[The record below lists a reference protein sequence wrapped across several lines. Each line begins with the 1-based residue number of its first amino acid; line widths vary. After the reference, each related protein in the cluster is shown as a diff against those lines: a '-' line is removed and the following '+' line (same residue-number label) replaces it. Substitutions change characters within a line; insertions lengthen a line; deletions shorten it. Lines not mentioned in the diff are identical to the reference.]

1 MLRRTNY
8 GAYLS
13 CRAYVRLSGDEMKSV
28 ELTPPSATLLVLE
41 PLRAAADYVAG
52 MAPLAVPLPPGDGH
66 PVLVFP
72 GLGVSG
78 AATSD
83 LRKRLQHRG
92 YEVHDW
98 EQGVNFGPSA
108 DHDLMLERLGDH
120 LRQIHALHRR
130 SVSLLGWSFGGVYAR
145 QLAAKYPELVRQVIT
160 LATPVADN
168 SDATHAGWM
177 LNMFSFGIPPI
188 NHTPTHCS
196 DATAPVPSASVYSK
210 TDGIVAWEGCV
221 STGST
226 NHRNIEVEDVSHLGM
241 VHHPEVLRV
250 LADLLAQHP
259 DGPRQVIMRAAGQ

>member
-1 MLRRTNY
+1 MLMVRRTNT
-8 GAYLS
+8 GAYLR
-13 CRAYVRLSGDEMKSV
+13 CRTYVRLWRCKSV
-28 ELTPPSATLLVLE
+28 ELKSPSATLLVLE

-72 GLGVSG
+72 GLGASG
-78 AATSD
+78 IATAD
-83 LRKRLQHRG
+83 LRRRLQQLG

-98 EQGVNFGPSA
+98 EQGVNFGPGA

-168 SDATHAGWM
+168 SDATHAGWL
-177 LNMFSFGIPPI
+177 LNMLSSGVTPI
-188 NHTPTHCS
+188 SHTSTRRS
-196 DATAPVPSASVYSK
+196 ETVASVPCASVYSK

-221 STGST
+221 STESR
-226 NHRNIEVEDVSHLGM
+226 NHRNIEVADVSHLGM

-250 LADLLAQHP
+250 VADLLTQHRN
-259 DGPRQVIMRAAGQ
+259 GCGQAIMRAAGR